1 MICLIVR
8 TPDLESGKNTLW
20 NTEGRWSVTDD
31 ALYSQFLAGDIS
43 AFDALILKYS
53 IRLVLYLNGL
63 TRGMEDAED
72 LAIETFAAILN
83 KKPAIRPG
91 NFRAYLYKAARN
103 RATRFH
109 TLRSRLPVFSLD
121 DQQLEEALAV
131 RPEDDFLRDEKRQA
145 VSRCLGRIDPEPRE
159 ALWLVYCEGLSYA
172 EAAAIL
178 KVNEKKIN
186 NWLTKG
192 KQQMKAELAKEGITD
207 AEP

>member
-1 MICLIVR
+1 M
-8 TPDLESGKNTLW
+8 
-20 NTEGRWSVTDD
+20 TDD

-53 IRLVLYLNGL
+53 ARLSLYLNGL
-63 TRGMEDAED
+63 THGMEDAED
-72 LAIETFAAILN
+72 LAIETFAAILT

-91 NFRAYLYKAARN
+91 NFQAYLYRAARN

-109 TLRSRLPVFSLD
+109 ILKSRLPVFSLD
-121 DQQLEEALAV
+121 DALIEEALTA
-131 RPEDDFLRDEKRQA
+131 RPEDDFLRDEKRLA
-145 VSRCLGRIDPEPRE
+145 VQRCLNRIDPELRE
-159 ALWLVYCEGLSYA
+159 ALWLIYCEGMRYA

-192 KQQMKAELAKEGITD
+192 KQRMRAELAKEGITHAD
-207 AEP
+207 E